1 MPSLVSLAATVAALA
16 ALPAAQAHGPG
27 ALQPGI
33 HRFRQKRMF
42 DVRGEDG
49 VVNLECVRIHP
60 LLFRLGFARRRSRES
75 AEVVQG
81 PRGSPGAQAVRGYC
95 RALDQVGVSAEP
107 ADAGGNT
114 RHNGCGREIPLIRA
128 EGG

>member
-49 VVNLECVRIHP
+49 VVNLECVCVHSV
-60 LLFRLGFARRRSRES
+60 LFRRGFARRSCAS

-81 PRGSPGAQAVRGYC
+81 PRGSSARRPSEGIAVLSITLAC
-95 RALDQVGVSAEP
+95 
-107 ADAGGNT
+107 
-114 RHNGCGREIPLIRA
+114 
-128 EGG
+128 